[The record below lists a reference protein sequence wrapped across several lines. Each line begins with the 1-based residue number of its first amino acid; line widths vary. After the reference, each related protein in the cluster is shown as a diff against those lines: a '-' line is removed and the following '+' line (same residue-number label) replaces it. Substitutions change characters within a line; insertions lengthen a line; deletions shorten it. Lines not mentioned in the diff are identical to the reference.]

1 MRIVVGLPQTGFQR
15 PADKELLALL
25 KIVSAAHPREA
36 RETAAPEFARAFHAV
51 GFFFRT
57 AAPRRDRH
65 FVHFVDRASELLR
78 DRWDC
83 AGVTAPALLLAVRA
97 HNDIP
102 WRPQDLQHGQL
113 AEIGLDE
120 FHGLPLRSPNAWV
133 GLLKGGNLREPTPPD
148 PRRAREPERM
158 PVKYYRLN
166 PGGQLYEHA
175 AADDEPLW
183 TR

>member
-65 FVHFVDRASELLR
+65 FVHSIL
-78 DRWDC
+78 WS
-83 AGVTAPALLLAVRA
+83 GTTAPGLIPRGPCPGEIQAWLIARQELAGCPRW
-97 HNDIP
+97 IP
-102 WRPQDLQHGQL
+102 
-113 AEIGLDE
+113 
-120 FHGLPLRSPNAWV
+120 F
-133 GLLKGGNLREPTPPD
+133 PTT
-148 PRRAREPERM
+148 EG
-158 PVKYYRLN
+158 VS
-166 PGGQLYEHA
+166 
-175 AADDEPLW
+175 
-183 TR
+183 